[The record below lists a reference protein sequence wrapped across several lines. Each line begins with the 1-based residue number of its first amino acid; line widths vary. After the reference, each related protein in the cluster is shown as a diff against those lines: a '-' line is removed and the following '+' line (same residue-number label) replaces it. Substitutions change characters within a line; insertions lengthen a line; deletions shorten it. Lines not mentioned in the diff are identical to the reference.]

1 MIGINLSQRLAR
13 EGHTLFH
20 VCRPSA
26 DKRRTSWLEHTGR
39 LLHGDVT
46 DATSV
51 RAAVDTAQADTVF
64 HLASTAFHAPLP
76 AEEHFRVIVGGT
88 LNVLEALKDSPVR
101 RIVVAGSAAEYG
113 SGSTLRED
121 HPLNPS
127 TILGAAKASAS
138 VLVQTFSR
146 LYGIPSTILRL
157 FTPYGPWE
165 SPKRL
170 IPHTILSALKG
181 HDVSMTAGYQQRD
194 FIYVDDVVDALMLA
208 ANPAVTSGAAFN
220 IGAGTG
226 IAVRTVVE
234 QILGMLGNPVK
245 ALFGA
250 VPTRSDEIMEMSADT
265 MLARHELGWEPKTP
279 LSDGLRRSID
289 WIKETGEYS

>member
-26 DKRRTSWLEHTGR
+26 EKRRTAQLEQTGQ
-39 LLHGDVT
+39 LLQGDVT
-46 DATSV
+46 DAASV
-51 RAAVDTAQADTVF
+51 RAAVGTADPDTVF
-64 HLASTAFHAPLP
+64 HLASTAFNAPLP

-88 LNVLEALKDSPVR
+88 LNVLEALRESPVR

-113 SGSTLRED
+113 SGSMLRED
-121 HPLNPS
+121 HPMKPS

-165 SPKRL
+165 NPKRL

-181 HDVSMTAGYQQRD
+181 RDVRMTKGDQQRD

-208 ANPAVTSGAAFN
+208 ANPGVAPGSAFN
-220 IGAGTG
+220 IGTGTG
-226 IAVRTVVE
+226 IPVRDVVE

-250 VPTRSDEIMEMSADT
+250 VPTRPDEIMEMAADT
-265 MLARHELGWEPKTP
+265 TRARHDLGWERKTP
-279 LSDGLRRSID
+279 LAEGLLRSIE
-289 WIKETGEYS
+289 WFKEMGEY